1 MAQLVQE
8 IARGGPSTA
17 AVEDYP
23 RPVVNAPIRAQA
35 GYFAATL
42 GDDVPDAEAVDDL
55 ARLHFDVAADPQGVV
70 ATPPNFRLDV
80 REPIDLVEEV
90 GRLHGYNSLPSTL
103 PGRRQ
108 VVERILPPPDLEWE
122 AREIAM
128 GAGYDEVINTSF
140 EPPGDPPLG
149 VFPSSRL
156 RLTNPM
162 ASDQALM
169 RTSLLPGLSRAVARN
184 VDLDVAG
191 VRIFE
196 LGRVFWPQPAQE
208 LPLEARVIG
217 VAAHVAASAGQPSAA
232 AVRAVL
238 LAVKGFFELLT
249 ERLSAA
255 ELGVEQTAIDGLHPG
270 RGLRLNVDGAVAGC
284 VGQLHPELAARLGGA
299 TIVVGELNFDA
310 IAARPRV
317 PRHNPVPKY
326 PAVVRDLA
334 ITVPE
339 LTLARDAIS
348 AIQEAG
354 GAILRSVELYDEYR
368 GAQVGEGRKGLTF
381 RLLFQSDDR
390 TLTGE
395 EVSATEARIVAATR
409 SDLNAEL
416 RG

>member
-1 MAQLVQE
+1 
-8 IARGGPSTA
+8 
-17 AVEDYP
+17 
-23 RPVVNAPIRAQA
+23 
-35 GYFAATL
+35 
-42 GDDVPDAEAVDDL
+42 
-55 ARLHFDVAADPQGVV
+55 
-70 ATPPNFRLDV
+70 
-80 REPIDLVEEV
+80 
-90 GRLHGYNSLPSTL
+90 
-103 PGRRQ
+103 
-108 VVERILPPPDLEWE
+108 
-122 AREIAM
+122 
-128 GAGYDEVINTSF
+128 
-140 EPPGDPPLG
+140 
-149 VFPSSRL
+149 
-156 RLTNPM
+156 M

-191 VRIFE
+191 ARIFE

-232 AVRAVL
+232 TVRAVL
-238 LAVKGFFELLT
+238 LEVKGFFELLT
-249 ERLSAA
+249 QRLSAA
-255 ELGVEQTAIDGLHPG
+255 ELSVEQTAIDGLHPG
-270 RGLRLNVDGAVAGC
+270 RGLRLDVDGAVAGC

-317 PRHNPVPKY
+317 PRHSPVPKY

-348 AIQEAG
+348 AIQAAG

-381 RLLFQSDDR
+381 RLVFQSDDR

-395 EVSATEARIVAATR
+395 EVSATEARVIAATR